1 MRVSRDEVTRRR
13 RRALLVVAA
22 AALLV
27 GVVAGSSNGVRKVGD
42 GGSGD
47 AAAARCAVP
56 EAVAGLPLSAQVGQT
71 LVLAFA
77 GSSAP
82 DYVRRRL
89 RSADVAGVILFGPN
103 VANPGQL
110 RALTAS
116 LQRAARG
123 SALVMTDQEGGSIRN
138 VPWVGPVAAQPAQS
152 DPRASALAG
161 ARGLRSAGVNV
172 TLAPVLEVPRG
183 SGSALRRRAFRGGPR
198 EIGRAGRAAVQ
209 GWSDGRV
216 GATLK
221 HFPGLGAAVRNT
233 DDAPVTITLS
243 RSELERVDLAP
254 FREALKTDPPLVM
267 AGHALY
273 PAYDRRRIA
282 SQSQRILGDVLR
294 KQLGFDGVIVTDSLE
309 ADAVTARSSVER
321 AALRSL
327 DAGADLVLM
336 TGRGSYLRV
345 RNTVLAR
352 ARQSKTFRCKVQHS
366 AGRVVELKR
375 RLGLRPPRPG
385 D

>member
-13 RRALLVVAA
+13 RRALLVVAV
-22 AALLV
+22 AALIA

-42 GGSGD
+42 GGSGQ

-56 EAVAGLPLSAQVGQT
+56 DAVEGLPLAAQVGQT

-82 DYVRRRL
+82 EYVRRRL

-103 VANPGQL
+103 VVNPGQL
-110 RALTAS
+110 RALTGS

-123 SALVMTDQEGGSIRN
+123 SAIVMTDQEGGSIRN
-138 VPWVGPVAAQPAQS
+138 VPWVGPAASQPAQS
-152 DPRASALAG
+152 DPRASARAA

-183 SGSALRRRAFRGGPR
+183 SGSALRRRAFRGGPAQ
-198 EIGRAGRAAVQ
+198 IGRAGRAAVQ
-209 GWSDGRV
+209 GWSDGRM

-221 HFPGLGAAVRNT
+221 HFPGLGAATRNT

-254 FREALKTDPPLVM
+254 FREALKADPPLVM

-273 PAYDRRRIA
+273 TAWDRGRIA

-294 KQLGFDGVIVTDSLE
+294 GQLGFEGVIVTDSLE

-327 DAGADLVLM
+327 DAGADLLLM

-345 RNTVLAR
+345 RDAVLTR
-352 ARQSKTFRCKVQHS
+352 ARQSKTFRCKVQRS

-375 RLGLRPPRPG
+375 RLGLRAPRR
-385 D
+385 